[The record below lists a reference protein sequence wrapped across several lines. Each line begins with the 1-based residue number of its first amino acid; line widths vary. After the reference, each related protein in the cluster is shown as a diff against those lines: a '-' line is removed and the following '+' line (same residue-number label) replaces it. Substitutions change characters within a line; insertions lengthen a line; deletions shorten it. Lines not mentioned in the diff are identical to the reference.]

1 MWKITLLEGIE
12 EIKELTTDQGE
23 DYTTGCLLDYDY
35 IKNLYS
41 LIVVD
46 VSRQRK
52 LEIQEIGFVWQWKN
66 IDGVNTAGTESI
78 FVLTILEKIKETRLK
93 FS

>member
-1 MWKITLLEGIE
+1 M
-12 EIKELTTDQGE
+12 
-23 DYTTGCLLDYDY
+23 
-35 IKNLYS
+35 
-41 LIVVD
+41 VVD

-66 IDGVNTAGTESI
+66 IDGINTAGTESI